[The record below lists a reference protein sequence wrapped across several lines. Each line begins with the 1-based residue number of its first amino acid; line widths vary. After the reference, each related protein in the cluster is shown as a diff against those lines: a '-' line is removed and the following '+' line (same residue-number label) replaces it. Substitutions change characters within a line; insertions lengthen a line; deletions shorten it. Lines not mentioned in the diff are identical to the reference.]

1 MGRGCAE
8 RSAQLSRYLEPVAS
22 ANGCAFFDAE
32 GHTEVNQV
40 DYVHRTRKG
49 HAMLAASLAQ
59 IVPTL
64 L

>member
-8 RSAQLSRYLEPVAS
+8 RSAELSLYLEPVAI
-22 ANGCAFFDAE
+22 AHGCAFFDAE

-40 DYVHRTRKG
+40 DYVHLTKKG
-49 HAMLAASLAQ
+49 HAMLADSLAR
-59 IVPTL
+59 IVPEL